1 MANNRCQVGVLV
13 EGAIFHCS
21 HDPTGGTAELQDF
34 AVTLQITRSG
44 SSAVL
49 FISAVESARSDTI
62 CLYESVIA
70 RVSRDEVE
78 VKGRKRGS
86 CILAWHALVHS
97 FVKSCNLLPVAVYR
111 I

>member
-1 MANNRCQVGVLV
+1 MEYARWICMANNRCQVGVLV

-49 FISAVESARSDTI
+49 FIS
-62 CLYESVIA
+62 LYESVIA